1 MNLENN
7 TTEKRLNIW
16 TYWESVDSKP
26 MPAYLQLCLNAIK
39 KTNPTANIHL
49 VTPNNIN
56 QYIPKIHVP
65 LDNIKLKDSTKNP
78 ISLKTD
84 YIRVR
89 LLHDYGGLWLDI
101 DCIPLQNIEGMINKY
116 LKSYKFLGMRKTSKS
131 KAYFTNNFMAS
142 RARGNIVTEYLREI
156 TGHIE
161 KKVQKEEPFE
171 WSEIGSA
178 MLTSIIEANKQEDLF
193 TLEESLIHPFDFTEH
208 HLLEKPLEDTK
219 IHSIISKKITK
230 NTYCLMLYNA
240 LISEEFKS
248 LSQEEILLS
257 NTVIGHV
264 LKNVVGPDNQSNS

>member
-1 MNLENN
+1 MNLEND

-26 MPAYLQLCLNAIK
+26 MPAYLQLCLNSIK

-49 VTPNNIN
+49 VTPININ
-56 QYIPKIHVP
+56 QYIPQIDVP
-65 LDNIKLKDSTKNP
+65 LDDIKLKDSTKNP

-101 DCIPLQNIEGMINKY
+101 DCILLQKIEGMINQY
-116 LKSYKFLGMRKTSKS
+116 LKSYSFVGMRKISKS
-131 KAYFTNNFMAS
+131 KPYFTNNFMAS
-142 RARGNIVTEYLREI
+142 RARGNIVTEYLREM
-156 TGHIE
+156 TRHIE
-161 KKVQKEEPFE
+161 KKVKKEEPFE

-178 MLTSIIEANKQEDLF
+178 MLTSIIKENNQENSF

-208 HLLEKPLEDTK
+208 LLLEKPLEDIK
-219 IHSIISKKITK
+219 IYSIISEKITK

-240 LISEEFKS
+240 LISEEFKC
-248 LSQEEILLS
+248 LSHEEILLS

-264 LKNVVGPDNQSNS
+264 LKNVLGPDNQSNL